1 MGARGPRTLD
11 PLSLG
16 SQPSGVT
23 RVTRLVTRCV
33 APAWDVARCF
43 WHASQIFRGPFGF
56 SSVRSSLFLLPRF
69 FKPDLQGSFRFF
81 RQVRSSLFLLPRFFI
96 ERLSRRGAKAA
107 QERRPLETPGR
118 GDPDG
123 DQVSTNACKTAGASQ
138 RRDGS
143 RACGA
148 LISTGG
154 TLRGGEEEDDNIHV
168 RRATRGVSEPD

>member
-56 SSVRSSLFLLPRF
+56 SS
-69 FKPDLQGSFRFF
+69 
-81 RQVRSSLFLLPRFFI
+81 VRSSLFLLPRFFI

>member
-56 SSVRSSLFLLPRF
+56 SSFPR
-69 FKPDLQGSFRFF
+69 
-81 RQVRSSLFLLPRFFI
+81 VLFLLPRFFI

-123 DQVSTNACKTAGASQ
+123 DQVSTNACKPAGASQ

>member
-56 SSVRSSLFLLPRF
+56 SSFPR
-69 FKPDLQGSFRFF
+69 
-81 RQVRSSLFLLPRFFI
+81 VLFLLPRFFI

-123 DQVSTNACKTAGASQ
+123 DQVSTNLTRAKPRGRVS
-138 RRDGS
+138 DGTVPA
-143 RACGA
+143 RAVLSSA
-148 LISTGG
+148 
-154 TLRGGEEEDDNIHV
+154 RGEH
-168 RRATRGVSEPD
+168 

>member
-33 APAWDVARCF
+33 APAWDVA
-43 WHASQIFRGPFGF
+43 Q
-56 SSVRSSLFLLPRF
+56 VLLAR
-69 FKPDLQGSFRFF
+69 KPDLQGSFRFF

>member
-56 SSVRSSLFLLPRF
+56 FVKSVESYFVASVFYRAPQS
-69 FKPDLQGSFRFF
+69 
-81 RQVRSSLFLLPRFFI
+81 
-96 ERLSRRGAKAA
+96 A
-107 QERRPLETPGR
+107 GR
-118 GDPDG
+118 
-123 DQVSTNACKTAGASQ
+123 
-138 RRDGS
+138 
-143 RACGA
+143 
-148 LISTGG
+148 
-154 TLRGGEEEDDNIHV
+154 
-168 RRATRGVSEPD
+168 

>member
-56 SSVRSSLFLLPRF
+56 FVKSGRVFFYCLGFLSSASVGGALRRLRSTGR
-69 FKPDLQGSFRFF
+69 
-81 RQVRSSLFLLPRFFI
+81 
-96 ERLSRRGAKAA
+96 SRRQAEVI
-107 QERRPLETPGR
+107 Q
-118 GDPDG
+118 
-123 DQVSTNACKTAGASQ
+123 TAIRSA
-138 RRDGS
+138 R
-143 RACGA
+143 
-148 LISTGG
+148 T
-154 TLRGGEEEDDNIHV
+154 
-168 RRATRGVSEPD
+168 

>member
-69 FKPDLQGSFRFF
+69 L
-81 RQVRSSLFLLPRFFI
+81 I

>member
-56 SSVRSSLFLLPRF
+56 FVKSGRVFFCCLGFLSSASVGGALRRLRSAGR
-69 FKPDLQGSFRFF
+69 
-81 RQVRSSLFLLPRFFI
+81 
-96 ERLSRRGAKAA
+96 SRRQAEVIPTAIGSARPRAKP
-107 QERRPLETPGR
+107 RGR
-118 GDPDG
+118 VSDG
-123 DQVSTNACKTAGASQ
+123 TVPA
-138 RRDGS
+138 
-143 RACGA
+143 RAVLSSA
-148 LISTGG
+148 
-154 TLRGGEEEDDNIHV
+154 RGEH
-168 RRATRGVSEPD
+168 

>member
-69 FKPDLQGSFRFF
+69 L
-81 RQVRSSLFLLPRFFI
+81 I

-123 DQVSTNACKTAGASQ
+123 DQVSTNACKTARASQ

>member
-56 SSVRSSLFLLPRF
+56 SSSPVESF
-69 FKPDLQGSFRFF
+69 FVASVFYR
-81 RQVRSSLFLLPRFFI
+81 
-96 ERLSRRGAKAA
+96 
-107 QERRPLETPGR
+107 TPQSAGR
-118 GDPDG
+118 
-123 DQVSTNACKTAGASQ
+123 
-138 RRDGS
+138 
-143 RACGA
+143 
-148 LISTGG
+148 
-154 TLRGGEEEDDNIHV
+154 
-168 RRATRGVSEPD
+168 